1 MHQNIYFLIK
11 KIKTKNQKTSK
22 SETNEEKRISVENL
36 TGYDDVSL
44 HEFNVAYTH
53 FQERKE
59 KKIIKTHF
67 CL

>member
-1 MHQNIYFLIK
+1 MYQNIYFLIK

-53 FQERKE
+53 FQERK
-59 KKIIKTHF
+59 
-67 CL
+67 